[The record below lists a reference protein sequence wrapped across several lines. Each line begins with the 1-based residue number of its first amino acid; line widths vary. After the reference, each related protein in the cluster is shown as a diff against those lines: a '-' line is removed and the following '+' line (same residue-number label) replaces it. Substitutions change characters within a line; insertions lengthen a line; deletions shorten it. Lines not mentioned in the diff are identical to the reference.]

1 LTGRHDAALVA
12 GLAFGFGP
20 YRAAQMPHLQMLVAC
35 WMPLGLLAL
44 HRFLETRRW
53 GFLAAF
59 GVCWLFNALTSGYW
73 LLFFA
78 VLVLLWVLWFVR
90 SIRDLAAIGASLTV
104 ASLPLVPLIA
114 GYRGYQ
120 EAIGATRGIAEIQ
133 LYSADLSAIWAAS
146 PFTAFS
152 RLWTLKPGP
161 EGELYPGL
169 VVLALVVGAAVAAW
183 RLLPRV
189 RQPRLRFVLFILSGL
204 AGILTAVS
212 LLTGGQ
218 QFQIA
223 GLTISFTRPFK
234 VFTTAAWL
242 FFFAVAIDR
251 RLVDAWRR
259 RSAFLFYGF
268 AAGVMFVF
276 ALGPFGRAFGVD
288 VFYALPYYW
297 LMEVPGGG
305 ALRVPARFAMLFVL
319 CLGQAAAIGFTRLTP
334 RGAGRGL
341 VVAMAAAILVEGWVL
356 NMPTAAVPPRA
367 DLGGIDPRSIVI
379 ELPVVDQSTATGA
392 MLRQMSHRYPL
403 ANGYSGYGLP
413 HQGIFEF
420 GLRDLD
426 PSVLAAYQTVAP
438 VAVLVTRDR
447 ADDAGALAM
456 MNSLA
461 EARRIAVLPA
471 GTLYQLPQ
479 TNNTIAS
486 GGGRRLRIASIA
498 FQGGLKPA
506 AANPA
511 LLDDDD
517 PVTRWENVP
526 DRQPDDHVDVTLAE
540 ASPITRVELDLGR
553 YGLEYPRSLRI
564 SLGSDRLSLSTV
576 WEGRTAGLALLGA
589 LRDPRRMPIAIDLP
603 PGAAGRELRLTLLE
617 EHPAFSWSIA
627 DLRVFGR

>member
-1 LTGRHDAALVA
+1 
-12 GLAFGFGP
+12 
-20 YRAAQMPHLQMLVAC
+20 
-35 WMPLGLLAL
+35 
-44 HRFLETRRW
+44 
-53 GFLAAF
+53 
-59 GVCWLFNALTSGYW
+59 
-73 LLFFA
+73 
-78 VLVLLWVLWFVR
+78 
-90 SIRDLAAIGASLTV
+90 
-104 ASLPLVPLIA
+104 
-114 GYRGYQ
+114 
-120 EAIGATRGIAEIQ
+120 
-133 LYSADLSAIWAAS
+133 
-146 PFTAFS
+146 
-152 RLWTLKPGP
+152 
-161 EGELYPGL
+161 
-169 VVLALVVGAAVAAW
+169 
-183 RLLPRV
+183 
-189 RQPRLRFVLFILSGL
+189 
-204 AGILTAVS
+204 
-212 LLTGGQ
+212 
-218 QFQIA
+218 
-223 GLTISFTRPFK
+223 
-234 VFTTAAWL
+234 
-242 FFFAVAIDR
+242 
-251 RLVDAWRR
+251 
-259 RSAFLFYGF
+259 
-268 AAGVMFVF
+268 
-276 ALGPFGRAFGVD
+276 
-288 VFYALPYYW
+288 
-297 LMEVPGGG
+297 
-305 ALRVPARFAMLFVL
+305 
-319 CLGQAAAIGFTRLTP
+319 
-334 RGAGRGL
+334 
-341 VVAMAAAILVEGWVL
+341 
-356 NMPTAAVPPRA
+356 
-367 DLGGIDPRSIVI
+367 
-379 ELPVVDQSTATGA
+379 